1 MSTPHVVLTDV
12 TRIHGDRNMAVVAL
26 AGVSLDIHLGELV
39 AVMGPSGSGKS
50 TLLNVAGGLD

>member
-26 AGVSLDIHLGELV
+26 AGGSLD
-39 AVMGPSGSGKS
+39 
-50 TLLNVAGGLD
+50 LLSLIPL